1 MLEPLLALVGG
12 LLVLAALVGLFWP
25 DRGLYW
31 SVLRGRRAT
40 QRVLMEDALKHLYD
54 CESKGRRGSL
64 ASVSGVLDVTRNR
77 AADVLEQ
84 LETGE
89 LVANAEGEFE
99 LTDEGRQYALRIIRV
114 HRLWESYLSRK
125 TGLDPTTWHR
135 EAEIREH
142 ILTEAETEALSASLG
157 DPRFDPHGDPIPT
170 AEGDIVPPPG
180 QPLTDLEPGAF
191 AEIVHVEDEPE
202 AVFAQ
207 LVAEGLYPGM
217 RVRLL
222 ESTPQRVR
230 FVADA
235 EEHVLAPVLAANLS
249 VLESPREEEPE
260 GPFERLS
267 GLSVGEKAEVVSLLP
282 GLRNAERRRMMDLG
296 LLPGTIV
303 EAELRGPSGDPTG
316 YRIRGAV
323 IALRRDQADH
333 IRIRRSA

>member
-1 MLEPLLALVGG
+1 MLQPLLALVGG
-12 LLVLAALVGLFWP
+12 LLVLAVLVGLFWP

-31 SVLRGRRAT
+31 SVLRGRRAS

-64 ASVSGVLDVTRNR
+64 ASISGVLDVTRNH
-77 AADVLEQ
+77 AADLLEQ
-84 LETGE
+84 LETVE
-89 LVANAEGEFE
+89 LVTNAEGEFE
-99 LTDEGRQYALRIIRV
+99 FTDDGRQYALRIIRV

-125 TGLDPTTWHR
+125 TGLDPTSWHR

-142 ILTEAETEALSASLG
+142 TLSEAETEALSASLG
-157 DPRFDPHGDPIPT
+157 NPRFDPHGDPIPT
-170 AEGDIVPPPG
+170 AEGEIVPPPG
-180 QPLTDLEPGAF
+180 QPLTDLEPGAI

-222 ESTPQRVR
+222 DSTPQRVR
-230 FVADA
+230 FEADA

-249 VLESPREEEPE
+249 VLELPREEEPE

-296 LLPGTIV
+296 LLPGTVV

-333 IRIRRSA
+333 IRVRRSA